1 MIDVRIKRAGTA
13 QRAAGRFQVG
23 RHEGSR
29 RVPGSPDPSPAGSAP
44 GGSRKL
50 ETGDHTSWLAWA
62 TLAVLVASVVT
73 LVVRQQND
81 DLLPSARAAALS
93 GSHQRD
99 DGVGPARGSDRTAPR
114 PYHVTTGVALR
125 PKHPAFYAMSLKM
138 AKKGYVLRQSPQG
151 AATHFTVSSFNVLGA
166 GHTAGRGGLAPG
178 PTRMHAAVGLLTGN
192 NVSVAGLQEFQET
205 QYRTFMALAGGTYD
219 VYPGLS
225 LGVQPVQNSIIWK
238 SADWSLVEAHTLSI
252 PYFHGN
258 HVPMPY
264 VLLRNRHSGR
274 AVWFYNSHNPAD
286 AQGPAGH
293 WRAIATSME
302 AGLARSLTADGTP
315 MIVTGDMNDRAP
327 FACPFAQ
334 GTGMHSADGAYY
346 SGGCRLPSQT
356 NVDWIFGSSSLDFS
370 SFITD
375 RSSQSRRISDHPMVR
390 SDVTVPAEADSRCR
404 KAWSFGWFCPHG

>member
-1 MIDVRIKRAGTA
+1 
-13 QRAAGRFQVG
+13 
-23 RHEGSR
+23 
-29 RVPGSPDPSPAGSAP
+29 
-44 GGSRKL
+44 
-50 ETGDHTSWLAWA
+50 
-62 TLAVLVASVVT
+62 VT
-73 LVVRQQND
+73 LVVRQESR
-81 DLLPSARAAALS
+81 DLPPSTRAAALS
-93 GSHQRD
+93 GAHDRGDQST
-99 DGVGPARGSDRTAPR
+99 PARGADRTAPR
-114 PYHVTTGVALR
+114 VYHVAKGVALR

-138 AKKGYVLRQSPQG
+138 AKRGYVLRKSPKG
-151 AATHFTVSSFNVLGA
+151 SATHFNVSSFNVLGA
-166 GHTAGRGGLAPG
+166 GHTAGRGGMAPG
-178 PTRMHAAVGLLTGN
+178 AARMHAAVGLLTGN
-192 NVSVAGLQEFQET
+192 NVSVAGLQEFQEP
-205 QYRTFMALAGGTYD
+205 QYHTFMALVGGTYG

-238 SADWSLVEAHTLSI
+238 QADWSLVEAHTLSI

-274 AVWFYNSHNPAD
+274 EIWFYNSHNPAD

-302 AGLARSLTADGTP
+302 VNLARSLTSGGTP

-327 FACPFAQ
+327 FACPFAS

-346 SGGCRLPSQT
+346 SGGCRLPRHT

-370 SFITD
+370 SFVTD

-390 SDVTVPAEADSRCR
+390 SAVTVPAVADPRCR
-404 KAWSFGWFCPHG
+404 KAWSFGWFCPRG

>member
-1 MIDVRIKRAGTA
+1 M
-13 QRAAGRFQVG
+13 
-23 RHEGSR
+23 
-29 RVPGSPDPSPAGSAP
+29 
-44 GGSRKL
+44 
-50 ETGDHTSWLAWA
+50 
-62 TLAVLVASVVT
+62 VT
-73 LVVRQQND
+73 LVVRQQSGD
-81 DLLPSARAAALS
+81 DLPAAARAAALS
-93 GSHQRD
+93 GSHERGSD
-99 DGVGPARGSDRTAPR
+99 AARGADRTAPR
-114 PYHVTTGVALR
+114 PYLVTDGVALA

-138 AKKGYVLRQSPQG
+138 AKKGYVLRKSAKG
-151 AATHFTVSSFNVLGA
+151 SATHFTVSSFNVLGA

-178 PTRMHAAVGLLTGN
+178 ATRMHAAVGLLTGN
-192 NVSVAGLQEFQET
+192 NVSVAGLQEFQDS
-205 QYRTFMALAGGTYD
+205 QYRTFMALVGGTYD

-238 SADWSLVEAHTLSI
+238 QADWSLVEARTLSI

-274 AVWFYNSHNPAD
+274 EMWFYNSHNPAD

-302 AGLARSLTADGTP
+302 ASLVRNLTSDGTP

-327 FACPFAQ
+327 FACPFAS

-346 SGGCRLPSQT
+346 SGGCHLPQHT

-370 SFITD
+370 SFVTD
-375 RSSQSRRISDHPMVR
+375 RSSQTRRISDHPMVR
-390 SDVTVPAEADSRCR
+390 SDVTVPAVADPRCR
-404 KAWSFGWFCPHG
+404 KAGRFGWFCPR